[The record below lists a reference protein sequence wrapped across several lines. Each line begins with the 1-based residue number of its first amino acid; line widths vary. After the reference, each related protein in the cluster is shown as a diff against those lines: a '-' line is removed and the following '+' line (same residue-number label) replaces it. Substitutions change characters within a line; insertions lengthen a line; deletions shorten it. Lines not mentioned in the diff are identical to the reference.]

1 MKVLLVNR
9 HLGRVGGDATY
20 TLQLARL
27 LEERGHSV
35 TAFGLQGNVAE
46 GLSAPILM
54 EPMDFPGLLQRG
66 GPAAALKV
74 LGRTIYSPR
83 ARALMDRVL
92 EQQRPDIVHLQNIH
106 HHITPSVIT
115 AAAARRVPV
124 VWTLHDYTVI
134 CPNGNLWRKGSVC
147 EQCRP
152 LRFHRA
158 VVNRCKRD
166 SMLASAVAAVE
177 TSAHRL
183 MGVFRNVQLFIAP
196 SRFLQEKLQDF
207 GFFPDKVVHLDN
219 FLPAASRREATPPG
233 RSLLYIGRLIEE
245 KGISTLLK
253 AAELWGEI
261 PLVIAGDGPMR
272 SNVEEACRLNRN
284 ISFVGQVGEQ
294 DLQALKGNALAVLV
308 PSTWYENQPF
318 SVLEAFAA
326 CRPVV
331 ASELGALPELI
342 GEEEERGL
350 LFQPGDPQALAAAV
364 RRLWAQ
370 PALAE
375 TMGVAAGAF
384 VRERFSSN
392 RHYEGLMQL
401 YRRAG
406 ATGMDRAA

>member
-35 TAFGLQGNVAE
+35 TAFGLQGNVAA

-74 LGRTIYSPR
+74 LGRTIYSLR

-92 EQQRPDIVHLQNIH
+92 EQHRPDIVHLQNIH

-134 CPNGNLWRKGSVC
+134 CPNGNLWRNGSVC

-183 MGVFRNVQLFIAP
+183 MGVFKNVQLFIAP
-196 SRFLQEKLQDF
+196 SRFMQEKLRDF
-207 GFFPDKVVHLDN
+207 GFFSDKVVHLDN
-219 FLPAASRREATPPG
+219 FLPAASGQGTPPG
-233 RSLLYIGRLIEE
+233 GSLLYTGRLIEE
-245 KGISTLLK
+245 KGIATMLE
-253 AAELWGEI
+253 AAHRCEV
-261 PLVIAGDGPMR
+261 PLVVAGDGPMKPL
-272 SNVEEACRLNRN
+272 VEEACRRNRR
-284 ISFVGQVGEQ
+284 ISFVGHVGEG
-294 DLQALKGNALAVLV
+294 DLQHMRRQALAVV
-308 PSTWYENQPF
+308 IPSECYENQPYAL
-318 SVLEAFAA
+318 LEAFASG
-326 CRPVV
+326 RPVI
-331 ASELGALPELI
+331 ASDLGSLPDLI
-342 GEEEERGL
+342 GKEERGL
-350 LFQPGDPQALAAAV
+350 LFRPSDPESLAVAI
-364 RRLWAQ
+364 RRLAAQ

-375 TMGVAAGAF
+375 TMGVAAAAF

-392 RHYEGLMQL
+392 KHYEGLMKL